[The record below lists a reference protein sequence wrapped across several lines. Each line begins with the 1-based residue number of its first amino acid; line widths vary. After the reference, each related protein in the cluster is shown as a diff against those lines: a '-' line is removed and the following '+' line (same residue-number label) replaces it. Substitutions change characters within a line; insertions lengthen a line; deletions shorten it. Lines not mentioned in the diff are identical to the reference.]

1 MATHKKLISITVKE
15 KSKSRSVRGHPWL
28 YEGEQE
34 DEVCHDYDGQAVIL
48 RDSRGRVLGT
58 GLYNSRS
65 KILWRRFT
73 RGISDFDEG
82 YLQAALKN
90 AIVRRGEEKFCR
102 LVWSEVDG
110 LPGLVVDRYGDVLVV
125 QALTLGVDQRLPA
138 ILHILQHLV
147 AAVEI
152 VVRNDAPIRSLEGL
166 GKSSYTFSG
175 KEVRPDWYSIRGIEY
190 LLDFTSGH
198 KTGFYLDQ
206 RDQHVKVGGLAA
218 GRTVLDAFC
227 NQGAFGL
234 HCAANEAASVLCI
247 DSSVECVAAVE
258 KNAVRNKYVS
268 VSAECANVF
277 DWFKDQRSRKF
288 DLIILDPPSF
298 ARNRGVVRNAL
309 RGYKELNLRAL
320 RMLTPGGILAT
331 YSCSQ
336 HVTAELFRE
345 TVRSAAADSGRDAR
359 VIEETNQ
366 PADHPVW
373 INFPES
379 HYLKGL
385 ILEVD
390 N

>member
-1 MATHKKLISITVKE
+1 M
-15 KSKSRSVRGHPWL
+15 RGHPWL
-28 YEGEQE
+28 YNGEQE
-34 DEVCHDYDGQAVIL
+34 GDVCSDYGGQAVIL
-48 RDSRGRVLGT
+48 RDDRGRVLGS
-58 GLYNSRS
+58 GIYNSRS
-65 KILWRRFT
+65 KILWRRFS
-73 RGISDFDEG
+73 RGVSDFDEG
-82 YLQAALKN
+82 FLQAALKN
-90 AIVRRGEEKFCR
+90 AIARRGEEKFCR
-102 LVWSEVDG
+102 LVWSEADC

-147 AAVEI
+147 APKEI
-152 VVRNDAPIRSLEGL
+152 VVRNDAPARALEGL
-166 GKSSYTFSG
+166 PKSSYTFSG
-175 KEVRPDWYSIRGIEY
+175 RPIEPGWYSIRGIRY
-190 LLDFTSGH
+190 FLDFTAGQ

-206 RDQHVKVGGLAA
+206 RDQHVRVGGLAA

-234 HCAANEAASVLCI
+234 HCAANAAASVLCI
-247 DSSVECVAAVE
+247 DASEECIAAVR
-258 KNAVRNKYVS
+258 KNADQNNLVS
-268 VSAECANVF
+268 VTAECSNVF
-277 DWFKDQRSRKF
+277 DWFKDQRERRF

-298 ARNRGVVRNAL
+298 ARNRDAVRNAL

-336 HVTAELFRE
+336 HVTTELFRE
-345 TVRSAAADSGRDAR
+345 TVRSAAADAGRDVR
-359 VIEETNQ
+359 VMEETIQ